1 MTLFRQ
7 PCQNISM
14 AKKNPPSTYKTRKE
28 FERELEEMRRK
39 FLELEECRCD
49 IQNVQGRYDQ
59 LIQSA
64 PDAMIF
70 VNMDAKIVRVNAQF
84 GGLFGYT
91 EEELVG
97 RDLAFLIPER
107 YRARHSKNVAK
118 YFAEPHVRPMG
129 TDLMIYGLRKD
140 GSEFPADISLSPLE
154 TDGMRLAVA
163 AIRDISERKKA
174 EEDKQRLREQLA
186 QAEKL
191 SALGRVAANV
201 ADEIRN
207 PLTSVGGFARRL
219 HKIADS
225 EREKEYAAYIISEVE
240 RLEGLLK
247 GVLSISRSRSPLF
260 EDHDIHVI
268 LDEVLKSWGERF
280 RQQSVTVHREYLED
294 SLVRVDREQIQEAV
308 ECLVEN
314 AIDAMPGGGTLSIVT
329 DREIVDGVPYVRIEI
344 RDTGEGIATE
354 KMGKIF
360 EPFFTTKISPKG
372 TGLGLPIAKKI
383 VEEGGG
389 TIELES
395 TRGSGTT
402 VYLTFPDVR
411 TK

>member
-1 MTLFRQ
+1 VV
-7 PCQNISM
+7 
-14 AKKNPPSTYKTRKE
+14 KKNPTGTYKSRRE
-28 FERELEEMRRK
+28 FEKELEEMRQK

-49 IQNVQGRYDQ
+49 IQSVQDRYEQ

-70 VNMDAKIVRVNAQF
+70 VNIEAKIVRINAQL

-97 RDLAFLIPER
+97 RDLACLIPER
-107 YRARHSKNVAK
+107 YRERHDKNVGK

-129 TDLMIYGLRKD
+129 TSLVIYGLRKD

-154 TDGMRLAVA
+154 TDGMKLAVA

-225 EREKEYAAYIISEVE
+225 DKEKEYATYIISEVE

-247 GVLSISRSRSPLF
+247 GVLAISRSRSPLF
-260 EDHDIHVI
+260 EDHDIHGI
-268 LDEVLKSWGERF
+268 LDEILKSWGERF
-280 RQQSVTVHREYLED
+280 RQQSVTVHKDYLED
-294 SLVRVDREQIQEAV
+294 SLVRVDREQIREAI

-314 AIDAMPGGGTLSIVT
+314 AVDAMPEGGTLSVAT
-329 DREIVDGVPYVRIEI
+329 DREIANGVPYVRIKI
-344 RDTGEGIATE
+344 RDTGEGIGLE

-383 VEEGGG
+383 IEEEGG
-389 TIELES
+389 TIEVES
-395 TRGSGTT
+395 TKGSGTT
-402 VYLTFPDVR
+402 VYITFPDVR